1 MKKIFIL
8 ASAVAGATPLVALAT
23 DANAFS
29 ILAVIARI
37 LSVVTPIL
45 VALAVVYFIWQIIQY
60 TISGDAKKKEDARKN
75 IVPALIGL
83 FVMVA
88 FWGILTVVSNTF
100 GVGPEQLGERN
111 IPCIPNQQLGI
122 YCDRY

>member
-100 GVGPEQLGERN
+100 GVGPEQ
-111 IPCIPNQQLGI
+111 
-122 YCDRY
+122 DRKSVV